1 MFCTF
6 ILKLRIK
13 CKGGGG
19 SQIFKTFVIL
29 DNTTTTNDVECYC
42 TLYKIIIQP
51 CKKENMLRC
60 VKFMQDSLKT
70 FVLIKEHSE
79 WIYYEK

>member
-1 MFCTF
+1 MNSNCQFGA
-6 ILKLRIK
+6 
-13 CKGGGG
+13 KGQNFFL
-19 SQIFKTFVIL
+19 QIFICIL
-29 DNTTTTNDVECYC
+29 DTARTTATNDVECYC